1 MRPPVRAALEPTS
14 ALMEQVV
21 DGLGA
26 LERAH
31 RVYLHETIRASFGDS
46 LDLDEAMRPLFPN
59 QNRWDYLLGYTPARR
74 IVALEPHSAHED
86 QISVIIEKKKAAQ
99 EQLRGHL
106 KKNAVVAEWFW
117 VASGKVQFAK
127 TEKAIRRLDE
137 HGILF
142 VSRNLLA
149 KHLAH
154 LGRGDASRRAARR

>member
-14 ALMEQVV
+14 ALVEQVE

-26 LERAH
+26 LERDHRAH
-31 RVYLHETIRASFGDS
+31 LDETIRASFGDS
-46 LDLDEAMRPLFPN
+46 LDLDEAMRPFFPN
-59 QNRWDYLLGYTPARR
+59 ESRWDYLLGYTPAGRV
-74 IVALEPHSAHED
+74 VALEPHSAHED
-86 QISVIIEKKKAAQ
+86 QVSVVIAKKKAAQ

-106 KKNAVVAEWFW
+106 KKSASVAEWFW

-142 VSRNLLA
+142 VSRILLA

-154 LGRGDASRRAARR
+154 LGRGNANRRSVRL